1 MVVRTIGAKTNKVR
15 NIPLIHVHKDDRPIL
30 VASLGGM
37 PKNPSWYYNVKAN
50 PKVEVMTRNS
60 HGTFIARQV
69 SQEEKLL
76 LWPIICETYPDYQ
89 TYQNNTDR
97 DIPVFICDPA

>member
-1 MVVRTIGAKTNKVR
+1 
-15 NIPLIHVHKDDRPIL
+15 
-30 VASLGGM
+30 
-37 PKNPSWYYNVKAN
+37 
-50 PKVEVMTRNS
+50 MTRNS

-69 SQEEKLL
+69 SKEEKST

>member
-1 MVVRTIGAKTNKVR
+1 
-15 NIPLIHVHKDDRPIL
+15 
-30 VASLGGM
+30 M

-69 SQEEKLL
+69 SKEEKST
-76 LWPIICETYPDYQ
+76 LWPIICEHIPTIKPIKITLKRYPSVYL
-89 TYQNNTDR
+89 
-97 DIPVFICDPA
+97 

>member
-1 MVVRTIGAKTNKVR
+1 
-15 NIPLIHVHKDDRPIL
+15 
-30 VASLGGM
+30 
-37 PKNPSWYYNVKAN
+37 
-50 PKVEVMTRNS
+50 MTRNS

-69 SQEEKLL
+69 SKEEKST

-89 TYQNNTDR
+89 TYQNNTER